1 MTTSNRI
8 ILRAALWSAVSM
20 TALGAGSASAQM
32 VGTAGGFEEII
43 VTAQRQAQSIQD
55 VPIAISAFSA
65 EALER
70 QQINN
75 VSDLQLSLPNVNFTK
90 GNFSGG
96 SNFTIRGVGDAAVAT
111 SGDTSLG
118 VHVNEIPQGGNLF
131 EADYYDLERIE
142 VLRGPQGTL
151 FGRNATAGVL
161 NFVTAR
167 PVLGDLQGRGMVE
180 YGNYDS
186 LRVEGMV
193 NVPIGDKMA
202 LRIAGTYLTRDGF
215 TENIFTGNRID
226 GRDQYSIRGTLRWE
240 PTDTTRIDIIGNIF
254 REDSNRSRIQK
265 QLCHRDPT
273 GVLGCLPDK
282 LAFESVNANGT
293 LGGTISSKEFFGAI
307 SGGALAPFGIGSV
320 YGPDIHAGIANP
332 NDLRTVNIDF
342 EPTYRANGN
351 YVQFKGVQE
360 IGDNYTLNLS
370 GQWSKGLHESRTD
383 YNLIAA
389 TPFDFGPGSGIF
401 NARNFPLF
409 AAGTARL
416 FQGNTICVSE
426 PSRRYVGF
434 INNEIERCAANDTN
448 FDLSTAYA
456 ESWTAEGILKSNYD
470 GKFNFIVGGIYLRSK
485 ASTDYFV
492 NSASLDYGAMVLGA
506 VNGGPN
512 SGLASPFFNSETDE
526 YRLRSYGIFG
536 EVYVDI
542 TDNLRFT
549 GGLRY
554 SNDSKSVRDRAFL
567 YNLPVP
573 YGTPDFTQTDIFKA
587 AFDADPSIPGAQP
600 FREKS
605 ASFDAV
611 TGRAVVDWRPDLN
624 FTDDTLIYFS
634 YSRGFKSGGINPPF
648 DPTLFTAP
656 DVFQPE
662 FINAFEVGMKNT
674 FIGGQLQANLT
685 GFYYDY
691 SGLQLS
697 RIINRTSFNDNTDA
711 TIYGIEG
718 EFIIAPSRRWLFN
731 INASYLH
738 TKVGK
743 LALVDVRDPSGGM
756 NDAVIIK
763 DLGGGAN
770 CVFQVKGNPGLANAF
785 VAGFNS
791 AIGTKAPV
799 PVPGTN
805 TTGAFSLCN
814 ALRDAAVGAG
824 VPVTLDTSGI
834 LPAGVDVD
842 LTGNELPNSPSFKIA
857 IGGQYTLPLGSKG
870 WNAVIRGDYSLTDEF
885 YSRSFNRPIDLV
897 PLYEIFNAQV
907 QFNSPDNR
915 WFIRGF
921 VQNAFDSDAITG
933 QYVTDPSSG
942 LFTNIFTLEPR
953 RYGIAVGASF

>member
-1 MTTSNRI
+1 MKNSIRI
-8 ILRAALWSAVSM
+8 FRLGLVSAASLS
-20 TALGAGSASAQM
+20 ALGAGSALAQSAA
-32 VGTAGGFEEII
+32 TSGGFEEII

-96 SNFTIRGVGDAAVAT
+96 ANFTIRGVGDAAVAT

-131 EADYYDLERIE
+131 EADYYDLERVE

-151 FGRNATAGVL
+151 FGRNATSGVL

-167 PVLGDLQGRGMVE
+167 PVLGDLQARGMVE

-193 NVPIGDKMA
+193 NVPVGEKIA
-202 LRIAGTYLTRDGF
+202 LRFAGTYLTRDGF
-215 TENIFTGNRID
+215 TENLFTGNRID
-226 GRDQYSIRGTLRWE
+226 GRDQYSVRGTLRWE
-240 PTDTTRIDIIGNIF
+240 PTETTRIDIIGNIF

-273 GVLGCLPDK
+273 GALGCLPDK
-282 LAFESVNANGT
+282 LAFESVNGNAT
-293 LGGTISSKEFFGAI
+293 LGGTISSREFFGAI
-307 SGGALAPFGIGSV
+307 SGGALAPFGIGSI
-320 YGPDIHAGIANP
+320 YGPDIYGPIVNP
-332 NDLRTVNIDF
+332 NDLRVVNIDF

-351 YVQFKGVQE
+351 YVQFKGTQE
-360 IGDNYTLNLS
+360 IGDNYTFNLS

-389 TPFDFGPGSGIF
+389 VPFDFGPGSGI
-401 NARNFPLF
+401 NNLRNFPLF
-409 AAGTARL
+409 SAGAARL
-416 FQGNTICVSE
+416 FQGNNICVSE
-426 PSRRYVGF
+426 ANRRYVGF
-434 INNEIERCAANDTN
+434 INNEIERCAPNDTN
-448 FDLSTAYA
+448 FDFSTAYA
-456 ESWTAEGILKSNYD
+456 DSWSVEGILKSNYD
-470 GKFNFIVGGIYLRSK
+470 GKLNFLVGAIYVNLESN
-485 ASTDYFV
+485 TDYFV
-492 NSASLDYGAMVLGA
+492 NSSSLDYGSLVLGA
-506 VNGGPN
+506 ATGGPTLA
-512 SGLASPFFNSETDE
+512 SASPFFNAETNL
-526 YRLRSYGIFG
+526 YRLKSYGIFG
-536 EVYVDI
+536 EVYWDI

-549 GGLRY
+549 GGIRY
-554 SNDSKSVRDRAFL
+554 SNDNKFVRDRQFL
-567 YNLPVP
+567 YNVPVP
-573 YGTPDFTQTDIFKA
+573 YGTPDLTQTDAFKA
-587 AFDADPSIPGAQP
+587 GFDADPSIPGPQP

-605 ASFDAV
+605 VTFDAV

-624 FTDDTLIYFS
+624 FTDDTLVYFS
-634 YSRGFKSGGINPPF
+634 YSRGYKSGGINPPF
-648 DPTLFTAP
+648 NPELFTAP

-662 FINAFEVGMKNT
+662 FINAFEVGVKNT

-756 NDAVIIK
+756 NDVVIIK

-770 CVFQVKGNPGLANAF
+770 CIFQVKGNPALANGF

-791 AIGTKAPV
+791 AIGTQAPV

-805 TTGAFSLCN
+805 ATGAFSICN

-857 IGGQYTLPLGSKG
+857 IGAQYTLPLGSSG

-885 YSRSFNRPIDLV
+885 YSRTFNRPIDQV
-897 PLYEIFNAQV
+897 PAYEIMSAQL

-921 VQNAFDSDAITG
+921 VQNAFNSDAITG

-953 RYGIAVGASF
+953 RYGIAIGASF